1 VRSHPSE
8 SDAVLVKLLPRG
20 AGVPTIARIW
30 ATVDRDRAAAAAG
43 GTADE
48 LPPDELL
55 GAFATLIPTGDED
68 APIVLLEPST
78 EGILA
83 ATLVRHGEGPAGRY
97 VAIEDPLDWD
107 RLGPSAAAAGIA
119 LSPPA
124 AGPFGRSRL
133 VTAPSLSGL
142 HVVLVDRRAGTIG
155 R

>member
-1 VRSHPSE
+1 VTADPTE
-8 SDAVLVKLLPRG
+8 SDAVLAKLLRPG
-20 AGVPTIARIW
+20 APAPTIARIW
-30 ATVDRDRAAAAAG
+30 ATVDRDRAASAAG

-55 GAFATLIPTGDED
+55 GAFATLIPSGDDE

-97 VAIEDPLDWD
+97 VAVEDGGDWD
-107 RLGPSAAAAGIA
+107 RLGPSAAAAGIT
-119 LSPPA
+119 LSRA
-124 AGPFGRSRL
+124 AEGPFGRSRL
-133 VTAPSLSGL
+133 ITEPSRSGL